1 MGGFGSG
8 GMCSEADRTTNMPR
22 VRVSRRSGWI
32 TGCGTFDTAC
42 LEDGNAPNS
51 SHSGRRGER
60 AIDPQKPL
68 STYGS
73 GFPRI
78 ESLSLSREAMSPAD
92 ICRCSRL
99 LHLMVHSV
107 YFDRELF
114 VREVVPKPSRPGWL
128 RSPSH
133 PTRCLRPAPLGREP
147 ARRAFR
153 SAAARPD
160 SSNPAI
166 PGSVRSPPRA

>member
-51 SHSGRRGER
+51 SHSWR
-60 AIDPQKPL
+60 AASGPIDAQKPL
-68 STYGS
+68 RPTALA
-73 GFPRI
+73 FL
-78 ESLSLSREAMSPAD
+78 ELNHSLSREAMSPAD

-133 PTRCLRPAPLGREP
+133 PTRCLCP
-147 ARRAFR
+147 ARLERELALRGFP
-153 SAAARPD
+153 SAAAKPG

-166 PGSVRSPPRA
+166 PESVRSPTRA